1 MTSELRDILTNR
13 DFLVA
18 TAASCSVFSHH
29 SAAPTGPCLSMT
41 DGSPAKA
48 WGTWTL
54 PQQFG
59 NRRFQFEFILATVD
73 HAFLGAYFLTEF
85 DLLVDPAK
93 RQVL

>member
-1 MTSELRDILTNR
+1 LTSELRDIFTNR

-29 SAAPTGPCLSMT
+29 SAAPTGPCLPMA

-59 NRRFQFEFILATVD
+59 NCRFQLILTTMD
-73 HAFLGAYFLTEF
+73 HAVLGAYFVT
-85 DLLVDPAK
+85 
-93 RQVL
+93 